1 MNPYIN
7 MMLRLNNTEPFNNVF
22 DQMGYNSMFLSNN
35 LGTLNL
41 VFLFYLVGLLVMH
54 YYKRLKSKSRVA
66 KRRYR
71 WIKRLLVHNFIITT
85 IMESYSNIAVCSFIS
100 LYYVRWRTWGETI

>member
-22 DQMGYNSMFLSNN
+22 DQMGYTSMFLSNN

-41 VFLFYLVGLLVMH
+41 AFLFYLVALLVMH

-66 KRRYR
+66 KRRYKQ
-71 WIKRLLVHNFIITT
+71 IKRLLVHNFIIKTM
-85 IMESYSNIAVCSFIS
+85 IESYSNIAVCSFIS
-100 LYYVRWRTWGETI
+100 LYYVRWRTWGETL

>member
-41 VFLFYLVGLLVMH
+41 AFLFYLTGLLVMY
-54 YYKRLKSKSRVA
+54 YYKRLKSKSKKAR
-66 KRRYR
+66 RRY
-71 WIKRLLVHNFIITT
+71 K
-85 IMESYSNIAVCSFIS
+85 
-100 LYYVRWRTWGETI
+100 